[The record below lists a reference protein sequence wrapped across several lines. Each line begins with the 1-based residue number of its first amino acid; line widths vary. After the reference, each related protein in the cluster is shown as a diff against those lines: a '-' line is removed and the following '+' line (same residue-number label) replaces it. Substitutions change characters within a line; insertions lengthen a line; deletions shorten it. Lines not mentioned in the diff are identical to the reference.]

1 MFDGDVGDGV
11 DSDGVLVCGGVD
23 VLVFGGVIGLDV
35 IYFSFPLL
43 AMTALEVLMLVVV
56 LLVSM
61 LVRLVTVMLVMES
74 VCLVVWMFWCSGV
87 IGLAP
92 LGSPRPPPILS
103 SCKAPRLTNPAAAP
117 SLPVRHPRV

>member
-1 MFDGDVGDGV
+1 MFDGDVGDG
-11 DSDGVLVCGGVD
+11 DGGDGVCVSGGVD
-23 VLVFGGVIGLDV
+23 VLVFGVIGLDV

-103 SCKAPRLTNPAAAP
+103 SCKAPRLTTLLQPPA
-117 SLPVRHPRV
+117 SRGL